1 MKSDKSTSKTGRP
14 ELRYPAPQIAML
26 VTAMLFVGGCGQ
38 REFRTLGTA
47 RAPTAGRRS
56 KAELRETLDTFE
68 ELALDR
74 MREAATELD
83 ELSPTSKR
91 RRRTVLWRT
100 RGFQA
105 LHSVS
110 SQEDPVI
117 AFIDTWTFAARMTHY
132 FETGEGSSMFG
143 EDQHV
148 AIETS
153 KELELEIEEIA
164 ETYMDE
170 KVFKETR
177 RTIQGVARA
186 NPIKGTLSNM
196 VFYATQ
202 IKEGEPGYFDA
213 VAGIPMAPFR
223 ALEGVDRTPVA
234 INRFT
239 DTAQN
244 FADVVE
250 GLPESARWQLLL
262 LMYDLEESDMAQS
275 FLGSMAEFSK
285 SSARMA
291 DTAEKMPEQ
300 LRKQLSVFVEEVD
313 AKQENLQTTLDKAE
327 KTAAS
332 VERSVKLADQAG
344 KSFGETA
351 QIAIQTANAWEKT
364 AEAANQAI
372 REFKAGQPE
381 DKEPLDIKELHATA
395 ETARIAVNDVRAL
408 VAEVRD
414 LAESDELAAHA
425 SAIQTL
431 SAHVAWLVAILILLV
446 FVLALVYR
454 IIVVRIVGKR
464 KQQV

>member
-1 MKSDKSTSKTGRP
+1 MKSVKSTIKAERRR
-14 ELRYPAPQIAML
+14 LRRAAPPMVML
-26 VTAMLFVGGCGQ
+26 VIATLFPGGCGSKSI
-38 REFRTLGTA
+38 RTLGA
-47 RAPTAGRRS
+47 GRAPTAGRRS
-56 KAELRETLDTFE
+56 KEELRETLDTFE

-74 MREAATELD
+74 IREAASKLD
-83 ELSPTSKR
+83 ELSPTSR
-91 RRRTVLWRT
+91 RKKTTVLWRT
-100 RGFQA
+100 RALQA

-110 SQEDPVI
+110 SQEDSIVS
-117 AFIDTWTFAARMTHY
+117 FIDTWTFAVRMTQY
-132 FETGEGSSMFG
+132 FEIGEGSSMFG
-143 EDQHV
+143 DDQHV

-153 KELELEIEEIA
+153 KELELEIEQIA
-164 ETYMDE
+164 ETYLDDKM
-170 KVFKETR
+170 FKETR
-177 RTIQGVARA
+177 KTIQSVARA
-186 NPIKGTLSNM
+186 NPIRGTLSNT

-262 LMYDLEESDMAQS
+262 LLFDLEESDMAQS
-275 FLGSMAEFSK
+275 FLASMAEFSK

-291 DTAEKMPEQ
+291 ESAEKMPEQ
-300 LRKQLSVFVEEVD
+300 LRKQLSTFVDEVD
-313 AKQENLQTTLDKAE
+313 ATQANLQTTLDKAE

-351 QIAIQTANAWEKT
+351 QIAIETATAWERT
-364 AEAANQAI
+364 VESANQTI
-372 REFKAGQPE
+372 KEFRAGQRE
-381 DKEPLDIKELHATA
+381 DKEPFNINDYRDTA
-395 ETARIAVNDVRAL
+395 ETARVAVNDVRAL
-408 VAEVRD
+408 IVDVRE
-414 LAESDELAAHA
+414 LVESDELAAHA
-425 SAIQTL
+425 VAIQRL
-431 SAHVAWLVAILILLV
+431 STHFAWQMALLILFV

-454 IIVVRIVGKR
+454 IVVVRMVGKQ
-464 KQQV
+464 KQDL